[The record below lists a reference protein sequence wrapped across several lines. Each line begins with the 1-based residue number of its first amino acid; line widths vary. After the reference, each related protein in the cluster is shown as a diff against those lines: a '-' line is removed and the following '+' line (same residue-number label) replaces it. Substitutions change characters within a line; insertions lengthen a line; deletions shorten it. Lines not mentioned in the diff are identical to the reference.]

1 MPNIKNRLT
10 NQVVA
15 YDQRQSKLEI
25 AQVDA
30 VHWHKTKN
38 DKDWNVSDIVS
49 RDRRTKA
56 HDPDFSY
63 VRHRVPTIQEN
74 GAKFS
79 GTPVNPRRGNAVKAL
94 FYKNQKPIILGQVES
109 KFEPPVCRPDPYT
122 HRCKRN
128 QYRPLSQ
135 DEDKDF
141 VTDFPDLKK
150 PSCEN
155 WQHGPCNGDSSDD
168 GKEPCLGR
176 DWWHVY
182 DFCVEGDKDPSCEKC
197 SDIDYPK
204 RCKNTWLKAYSAN
217 TMSCQSPNR
226 RLELH
231 TSCGSYARFE
241 QEQGQSVEY
250 SEGCGHIRIGN
261 ATCESSKKGHINF
274 QGSKNAPAGT
284 IDVHSAHEE
293 VPVPN
298 EVLGARMTVVAPDD
312 NTLSDDY
319 GIISAELVDLPTLSV
334 VRIYK
339 NGSIRCRANNDKSE
353 VFLENNGHCWLWNI
367 VTDAY
372 IEMPEDG
379 TVKIHSDVG
388 IILDSPLTHNTNDV
402 QADGKCT
409 HVECDCPCC
418 GT

>member
-1 MPNIKNRLT
+1 MPNVKNRLT

-15 YDQRQSKLEI
+15 YDHRQSKLEI

-38 DKDWNVSDIVS
+38 DKNWNVSDIVS

-176 DWWHVY
+176 DWWTVS
-182 DFCVEGDKDPSCEKC
+182 DFCQEGDKDPSCEKC
-197 SDIDYPK
+197 VDIDYPK
-204 RCKNTWLKAYSAN
+204 RCKNSWHKKYSRN
-217 TMSCQSPNR
+217 TMSCQAPNGRDEWKLYNGSFR
-226 RLELH
+226 RAEAE
-231 TSCGSYARFE
+231 T
-241 QEQGQSVEY
+241 GQSVVY
-250 SEGCGHIRIGN
+250 SEGKGHIREQN
-261 ATCESSKKGHINF
+261 AVSDQDLRGHINWK
-274 QGSKNAPAGT
+274 GDKDGGCGT
-284 IDVHSAHEE
+284 IDVHAEDEQVAFASESK
-293 VPVPN
+293 
-298 EVLGARMTVVAPDD
+298 GARM
-312 NTLSDDY
+312 
-319 GIISAELVDLPTLSV
+319 SV
-334 VRIYK
+334 VNNQDGSVTFAYEAIYFDQ
-339 NGSIRCRANNDKSE
+339 A
-353 VFLENNGHCWLWNI
+353 
-367 VTDAY
+367 AY
-372 IEMPEDG
+372 IRIMKDG
-379 TVKIHSDVG
+379 QIMISTPKKITIESTGDEVL
-388 IILDSPLTHNTNDV
+388 IKAATKITLDSPLTHNTNDV
-402 QADGKCT
+402 QTDGKCT
-409 HVECDCPCC
+409 HAGCDCPCC